1 VKISVIIPVFNE
13 ADQIAE
19 RIQFVLL
26 NGGSKVA
33 EVIVVDG
40 LSTDETVSIAA
51 KAGAKVLL
59 CEERSRAAQMNRG
72 AREATGTVLYFVHA
86 DVKLVGSFAED
97 IEGALKHSDAG
108 CYRYVF
114 DSNRFILKINAWF
127 TRFDR
132 IMCRG
137 GDQTLYVRKEVFD
150 QLNGFDEYYSIM
162 EDYDFIL
169 RLREKFRFYIIPKN
183 VRVSA
188 RKYDTNSWLQVQRAN
203 FIVFMMF
210 FQKRPPNEMKA
221 RYRQLLNY
229 R

>member
-1 VKISVIIPVFNE
+1 MKISVIIPVFNE

-19 RIQFVLL
+19 RIQFVWL

-51 KAGAKVLL
+51 QAGAKVLISQQ
-59 CEERSRAAQMNRG
+59 RSRAAQMNMG
-72 AREATGTVLYFVHA
+72 AREAIGTVLYFVHA
-86 DVKLVGSFAED
+86 DVKLVGSFVED
-97 IEGALKHSDAG
+97 IEQALKHSDAG

-114 DSNRFILKINAWF
+114 ESNRFILKINAWF

-169 RLREKFRFYIIPKN
+169 RLRKRFRFYIIPKN

-203 FIVFMMF
+203 FTVFMMF
-210 FQKRPPNEMKA
+210 FQKRPPDEMKA